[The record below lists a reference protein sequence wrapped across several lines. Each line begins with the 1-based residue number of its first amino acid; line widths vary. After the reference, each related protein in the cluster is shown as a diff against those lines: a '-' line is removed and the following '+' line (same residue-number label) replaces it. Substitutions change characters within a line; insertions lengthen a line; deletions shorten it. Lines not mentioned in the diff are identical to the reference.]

1 MKNYNPEEDF
11 GAVYCQMS
19 FKVSPEIKKA
29 VKRYGLNISSICRTA
44 LSNKLKEVSND
55 ANI

>member
-1 MKNYNPEEDF
+1 MTFDQDF

-29 VKRYGLNISSICRTA
+29 VKRYGLNISSICRIA
-44 LSNKLKEVSND
+44 LIEELERIESQKKEE
-55 ANI
+55 